1 MQFIPA
7 MSATH
12 IDNKRLEDIINR
24 MESYTTIDVN
34 VGDGLRAYVSD
45 KYDIDISCVP
55 SYGRVPYVAEEK
67 FDGFSYLNI
76 NGRFISKSLSQ
87 AKDTKGQL
95 VDKTDWVPHLAC
107 DMQYISDRTPC
118 DIHGELHIPG
128 GTSDDVSS
136 ILGCTVEEALSR
148 QEHGEPLHFTWLDIR
163 SINGKSVVD
172 EPYYIRRAILSAL
185 YDEYY
190 GDAWSEGYIHLAPV
204 LFSPIDN
211 FNRIVS
217 EGGEGLVFKRTDGL
231 YTPGK
236 KPINNWIKCKKRITL
251 DVMIIG
257 YNNDGSGKN
266 KDLFKSIQ
274 IGMMIDGKQKHVGN
288 VHSGVSDELR
298 LDMHNNRESYINRV
312 IEVEAMEMMEGDG
325 TISLRHARLIRF
337 RDDKATHECTTD
349 GVEIHMI

>member
-1 MQFIPA
+1 MPFIPA

-12 IDNKRLEDIINR
+12 IDNKRLESIINQ
-24 MESYTTIDVN
+24 MESYGMHDISKDHQVSQYIMDEYGIDV
-34 VGDGLRAYVSD
+34 GS
-45 KYDIDISCVP
+45 VP
-55 SYGRVPYVAEEK
+55 LYGRVPYVAEEK

-76 NGRFISKSLSQ
+76 DGRFISKSLSQ

-95 VDKTDWVPHLAC
+95 VDKTDWVPHLAY
-107 DMQYISDRTPC
+107 DMKYVNGKTPC

-128 GTSDDVSS
+128 GTSYDVSS
-136 ILGCTVEEALSR
+136 ILGCTVEEAIHR

-163 SINGKSVVD
+163 SINGKSTIN
-172 EPYYIRRAILSAL
+172 EPYFIRRAILSAL
-185 YDEYY
+185 YNKYFD
-190 GDAWSEGYIHLAPV
+190 DVEGKYVHIAPV

-211 FNRIVS
+211 FNRIVAN
-217 EGGEGLVFKRTDGL
+217 GGEGLVFKRTDGL

-266 KDLFKSIQ
+266 KNLFKSIQ

-288 VHSGVSDELR
+288 VHSGISDELR
-298 LDMHNNRESYINRV
+298 VDMHNNRESYINKI
-312 IEVEAMEMMEGDG
+312 IEVEAMDMMEGDD

-337 RDDKATHECTTD
+337 RDDKTVYECTTD